1 METIEKPVAS
11 PSTREALI
19 QEVLDEHRSLAH
31 GALDDLM
38 YEAFLEIGRI
48 LNTPDSDAPGE
59 AQAGSLAPAPI
70 QAVSG
75 MSAFALRQIQ
85 HHAAAGDLADWLAG
99 GADKDKCLYL
109 RDFLNLGKLQAE
121 ELRQR
126 YPKAFTKWTDDQ
138 DQALLAEYQRAAEG
152 GRRVDWKKLSEPFGR
167 NVNAIKL
174 RLERLG
180 VDLGAEAGHS
190 RRPGGP
196 AQ

>member
-1 METIEKPVAS
+1 METIEKPAAS
-11 PSTREALI
+11 PSTREARI
-19 QEVLDEHRSLAH
+19 REVLDEHRSLAH

-48 LNTPDSDAPGE
+48 LNTPEE
-59 AQAGSLAPAPI
+59 AAGDNQAGSAPVPAMP
-70 QAVSG
+70 VG
-75 MSAFALRQIQ
+75 GLSAFALRQIQ

-121 ELRQR
+121 ELRLR

-138 DQALLAEYQRAAEG
+138 DQALLANYREATEG
-152 GRRVDWKKLSEPFGR
+152 GRSVNWRQFSEPFGR

-180 VDLGAEAGHS
+180 INLGAEAGHS

-196 AQ
+196 AR

>member
-1 METIEKPVAS
+1 METTEKPVAS
-11 PSTREALI
+11 PSTREARI

-48 LNTPDSDAPGE
+48 LNTPEEAAGE
-59 AQAGSLAPAPI
+59 SQAGSVPVPTLP
-70 QAVSG
+70 VG
-75 MSAFALRQIQ
+75 GLSAFALRQIQ

-121 ELRQR
+121 ELRLR

-138 DQALLAEYQRAAEG
+138 DQALLAQYRQATEG
-152 GRRVDWKKLSEPFGR
+152 GRSVNWRQFSEPFGR

-180 VDLGAEAGHS
+180 INLGAEAGHS

>member
-11 PSTREALI
+11 PDTREARI

-48 LNTPDSDAPGE
+48 LSTPEGE
-59 AQAGSLAPAPI
+59 AGGEGQPVSIPA
-70 QAVSG
+70 QSVGG
-75 MSAFALRQIQ
+75 MSAYALRQIQ
-85 HHAAAGDLADWLAG
+85 HHTAAGDLADWLAG

-121 ELRQR
+121 ELRMR

-138 DQALLAEYQRAAEG
+138 DQALLASYRQAAEG
-152 GRRVDWKKLSEPFGR
+152 GKSVNWRQLSEPFGR

-174 RLERLG
+174 RLEHLG
-180 VDLGAEAGHS
+180 VALGAEAGHS

>member
-11 PSTREALI
+11 PDTREARI

-48 LNTPDSDAPGE
+48 LSTPEGE
-59 AQAGSLAPAPI
+59 AVGEGQSGSTPV
-70 QAVSG
+70 QSVGG
-75 MSAFALRQIQ
+75 MSAYALRQIQ
-85 HHAAAGDLADWLAG
+85 HHTAAGDLADWLAG

-121 ELRQR
+121 ELRMR

-138 DQALLAEYQRAAEG
+138 DQALLSSYRQAVEDGKSVNWRQ
-152 GRRVDWKKLSEPFGR
+152 LSEPFGR
-167 NVNAIKL
+167 NINAIKL
-174 RLERLG
+174 RLEHLG
-180 VDLGAEAGHS
+180 IALGAEAGRS

-196 AQ
+196 VQ

>member
-1 METIEKPVAS
+1 METIEKPVTS
-11 PSTREALI
+11 PSIWEARI

-48 LNTPDSDAPGE
+48 LNTPEDA
-59 AQAGSLAPAPI
+59 ADGS
-70 QAVSG
+70 QAVGAPVPGHSVG
-75 MSAFALRQIQ
+75 GLSTFALRQIQ

-121 ELRQR
+121 ELRLR

-138 DQALLAEYQRAAEG
+138 DQALLAEYRQAAEG
-152 GRRVDWKKLSEPFGR
+152 GKSVNWRQLSEPFGR

-174 RLERLG
+174 RLEHLG
-180 VDLGAEAGHS
+180 VNLGAEAGRS

>member
-1 METIEKPVAS
+1 METTEKPAAS
-11 PSTREALI
+11 PSTREARI
-19 QEVLDEHRSLAH
+19 REVLDEHRSLAH

-48 LNTPDSDAPGE
+48 LNTPEEAAGE
-59 AQAGSLAPAPI
+59 SQAGSAPVPALP
-70 QAVSG
+70 VG
-75 MSAFALRQIQ
+75 GLSAFALRQIQ

-99 GADKDKCLYL
+99 GADKNKCLYL

-121 ELRQR
+121 ELRLR

-138 DQALLAEYQRAAEG
+138 DQALLANYREATEG
-152 GRRVDWKKLSEPFGR
+152 GRSVNWRQFCEPFGR

-180 VDLGAEAGHS
+180 INLGAEAGHS

-196 AQ
+196 AR

>member
-1 METIEKPVAS
+1 METTEKPVAS
-11 PSTREALI
+11 PSTREARI
-19 QEVLDEHRSLAH
+19 QEILDEHRSLAH

-48 LNTPDSDAPGE
+48 LNTPEEAAGE
-59 AQAGSLAPAPI
+59 SQAGSVPAP
-70 QAVSG
+70 VHSVG
-75 MSAFALRQIQ
+75 GLSSFALRQIQ
-85 HHAAAGDLADWLAG
+85 HHTAAGDLADWLAG

-121 ELRQR
+121 ELRLR

-138 DQALLAEYQRAAEG
+138 DQALLANYMQAAEG
-152 GRRVDWKKLSEPFGR
+152 GRSVNWKQLSEPFGR

-180 VDLGAEAGHS
+180 IHLGAEAGHS
-190 RRPGGP
+190 RRP
-196 AQ
+196 

>member
-1 METIEKPVAS
+1 METIEKPAAS
-11 PSTREALI
+11 PSTREARI
-19 QEVLDEHRSLAH
+19 REVLDEHRSLAH

-48 LNTPDSDAPGE
+48 LNTPEE
-59 AQAGSLAPAPI
+59 AAGDNQAGSAPVPAMP
-70 QAVSG
+70 VG
-75 MSAFALRQIQ
+75 GLSAFALRQIQ

-121 ELRQR
+121 ELRLR

-138 DQALLAEYQRAAEG
+138 DQALLANYREATEG
-152 GRRVDWKKLSEPFGR
+152 GRSVNWRQFCEPFGR

-180 VDLGAEAGHS
+180 INLGAEAGHS

-196 AQ
+196 AR

>member
-1 METIEKPVAS
+1 METTEKPVAS
-11 PSTREALI
+11 PSTREARI
-19 QEVLDEHRSLAH
+19 REVLDEHRSLAH

-48 LNTPDSDAPGE
+48 LNTPEEAAGDS
-59 AQAGSLAPAPI
+59 QAGSAPVPAMP
-70 QAVSG
+70 VG
-75 MSAFALRQIQ
+75 GLSAFALRQIQ

-121 ELRQR
+121 ELRLR

-138 DQALLAEYQRAAEG
+138 DQALLASYRQATEG
-152 GRRVDWKKLSEPFGR
+152 GRSVNWRQFCEPFGR

-174 RLERLG
+174 RLYHG
-180 VDLGAEAGHS
+180 
-190 RRPGGP
+190 
-196 AQ
+196 

>member
-11 PSTREALI
+11 PDTRETRI

-48 LNTPDSDAPGE
+48 LSTPEGE
-59 AQAGSLAPAPI
+59 AGGEGQPVSTPA
-70 QAVSG
+70 QSVGG
-75 MSAFALRQIQ
+75 MSAYALRQIQ
-85 HHAAAGDLADWLAG
+85 HHTAAVDLADWLAG

-121 ELRQR
+121 ELRMR

-138 DQALLAEYQRAAEG
+138 DQALLASYRQAAEG
-152 GRRVDWKKLSEPFGR
+152 GKSVNWRQLSEPFGR

-174 RLERLG
+174 RLEHLG
-180 VDLGAEAGHS
+180 VALGAEAGHS